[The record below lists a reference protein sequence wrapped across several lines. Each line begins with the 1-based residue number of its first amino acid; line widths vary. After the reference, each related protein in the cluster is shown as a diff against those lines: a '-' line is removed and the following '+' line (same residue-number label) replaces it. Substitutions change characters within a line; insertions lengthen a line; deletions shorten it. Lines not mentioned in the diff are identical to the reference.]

1 MLDHIEAGDAIERL
15 SSEGEMGTLEGR
27 ADDPKSPLVGE
38 YQSRSG
44 NVCTNGERAS
54 RGPSQEC
61 PVSASHVKEPAHRRN
76 VRNRVLFPAI
86 SRCSLLFQLEAPQI
100 LVAVAG

>member
-38 YQSRSG
+38 CQSRSG
-44 NVCTNGERAS
+44 NVCTNCERAS
-54 RGPSQEC
+54 RGPTHEC
-61 PVSASHVKEPAHRRN
+61 HDSASHVKYPTPRTNVKKRDLVPALAMCSFL
-76 VRNRVLFPAI
+76 VRLAMP
-86 SRCSLLFQLEAPQI
+86 QL
-100 LVAVAG
+100 

>member
-1 MLDHIEAGDAIERL
+1 
-15 SSEGEMGTLEGR
+15 MGTLEGR

-38 YQSRSG
+38 CQSRSG

-61 PVSASHVKEPAHRRN
+61 PVSASHVKEPTPRRN
-76 VRNRVLFPAI
+76 VRNRVLFPAL
-86 SRCSLLFQLEAPQI
+86 SRCRFLFRLATPQI
-100 LVAVAG
+100 LVEAAGPASGHPVPRNARHV